1 MSGIK
6 VNASA
11 PLVDLPIGKQVQM
24 RKAPPR
30 HRRSMPPP
38 EPSAEE
44 SGQGSLSAH
53 GLSRMRRQ
61 MDEFDDLP
69 SEVRAALMSANEP
82 SDQMIDVLCAMNR
95 GGFPVADMMKVI
107 AVSNEKSAG

>member
-1 MSGIK
+1 
-6 VNASA
+6 
-11 PLVDLPIGKQVQM
+11 M
-24 RKAPPR
+24 RKDQR
-30 HRRSMPPP
+30 KSRGGPPP
-38 EPSAEE
+38 VKDQPVSASEH
-44 SGQGSLSAH
+44 GALSAS

-69 SEVRAALMSANEP
+69 PEVRAALMSASEP

-107 AVSNEKSAG
+107 AASNAKSGS